1 MRMQRPFHLDL
12 RKEASNH
19 GIVYEE
25 PIHDRPY
32 IPKVDDHPFI
42 VRDHNK
48 CISCGRCIA
57 ACAEIEGPGVL
68 TFYMKNGRQL
78 VGTKSGLPLRDTD
91 CVSCGQCV
99 TACPCAALD
108 YRREEERW

>member
-1 MRMQRPFHLDL
+1 LGLSEEVARKEARRCLKCGCSARFTCDL

-25 PIHDRPY
+25 L
-32 IPKVDDHPFI
+32 DDHPFI

-78 VGTKSGLPLRDTD
+78 VGTKSGLLRR
-91 CVSCGQCV
+91 SRLS
-99 TACPCAALD
+99 P
-108 YRREEERW
+108 